1 MFVVVVSCSRCKLHK
16 TTRGCDQTFIWRET
30 SYTSLE
36 IIIATVLGT
45 VQSTVCSYSLIDSA
59 TDLTS
64 CLKVSQKINKTEKL
78 GIVTNFTHGSSPFW
92 SLMVGCTRS
101 GVTVIHSPL
110 LRNRNLSYI
119 IFPTYM
125 NETVT
130 LNHCSLNMRIQHCF
144 IKKNIVR
151 NGW

>member
-1 MFVVVVSCSRCKLHK
+1 MFVVVESCSRCKLHK
-16 TTRGCDQTFIWRET
+16 TTRGET

-78 GIVTNFTHGSSPFW
+78 GIVTNFTCESSPF
-92 SLMVGCTRS
+92 L
-101 GVTVIHSPL
+101 IP
-110 LRNRNLSYI
+110 
-119 IFPTYM
+119 
-125 NETVT
+125 
-130 LNHCSLNMRIQHCF
+130 
-144 IKKNIVR
+144 
-151 NGW
+151 NGGLHKVWCNSNP